1 MITTETN
8 QKTIKQKVTLTGVGL
23 HTGQNVTMSFLP
35 APENHGFAFKR
46 IDLEGEPIIEADANY
61 VVNTQRGT
69 NLEKN
74 GVKIHTSEHVL
85 AAFVGLDIDNVLV
98 ELDAPEPP
106 IMDGSSKF
114 FIEALEK
121 AGVDTQEALREEFVV
136 KDVIS
141 YRDET
146 TGSEITIIPSDT
158 YQVTTMVD
166 FGTKV
171 LGTQNATLEKLE
183 DFKDEIASSR
193 TFSFLHEL
201 EMLLEHGLIK
211 GGDLNNAIVYVDK
224 EISEAT
230 MKKLE
235 KAFDKKKLSVKPNGI
250 LDNLTLHYPNEA
262 ARHKLLDVIGD
273 LALVGTRI
281 RGKVIANKPGHFV
294 NTQCAKKLAKIIKIE
309 KRNKVPSFDLNQKPL
324 MDVVQIMDMLP
335 HRPPFLLV
343 DKILELSESHVV
355 GVKNVTMNE
364 PFFVGHFPGA
374 PVMPGVLQVEA
385 MAQTGGILV
394 LSTVPD
400 PENYLT
406 FFMKIDNVKFKQ
418 QVGPGDTLIFKCDLV
433 SPIRR
438 GICHM
443 QAYAYANGKI
453 VSEAELMAQIVKVK
467 GKRRIV

>member
-1 MITTETN
+1 MSTASN
-8 QKTIKQKVTLTGVGL
+8 KQKTIGKKVSLTGVGL
-23 HTGQNVTMSFLP
+23 HTGSDVTISFLP
-35 APENHGFAFKR
+35 ADENHGYKFKR
-46 IDLEGEPIIEADANY
+46 VDLEGEPIIPADANL

-74 GVKIHTSEHVL
+74 GVKIQTSEHVL
-85 AAFVGLDIDNVLV
+85 AALVGLEIDNVLI
-98 ELDAPEPP
+98 ELNAAEPP

-114 FIEALEK
+114 FVEVLEN
-121 AGVDTQEALREEFVV
+121 AGVVEQEAEREEYIV
-136 KDVIS
+136 KEVIS
-141 YRDET
+141 YKDEES
-146 TGSEITIIPSDT
+146 GSEITIIPSDE
-158 YQVTTMVD
+158 YQLMTMVD

-171 LGTQNATLEKLE
+171 LGTQNATLDKLS
-183 DFKDEIASSR
+183 DFKSEIANAR

-201 EMLLEHGLIK
+201 EMLLENGLIK

-230 MKKLE
+230 MMKLE
-235 KAFDKKKLSVKPNGI
+235 KAFNKKKLSVKANGI
-250 LDNLTLHYPNEA
+250 LDNLNLHHPNEA

-273 LALVGTRI
+273 LALIGTRI

-294 NTQCAKKLAKIIKIE
+294 NNQFAKKLAQIIKIE
-309 KRNKVPSFDLNQKPL
+309 KRNKVPKYDLNLPPL
-324 MDVVQIMDMLP
+324 MDIHQIMDMLP
-335 HRPPFLLV
+335 HRPPFLLI
-343 DKILELSESHVV
+343 DRIIELSDEHVV
-355 GVKNVTMNE
+355 GMKNVTMNE

-406 FFMKIDNVKFKQ
+406 LFMKIDKVKFKR
-418 QVGPGDTLIFKCDLV
+418 QVLPGDTLIFHCSLIT
-433 SPIRR
+433 PIRR

-443 QAYAYANGKI
+443 QAYAYANDKL
-453 VSEAELMAQIVKVK
+453 VSEAELMAQIVK
-467 GKRRIV
+467 RT

>member
-1 MITTETN
+1 MNTN
-8 QKTIKQKVTLTGVGL
+8 DKQRTIAKEVSLAGVGL
-23 HTGQNVTMSFLP
+23 HTGENVTIKFVP
-35 APENHGFAFKR
+35 APEDHGYKFKR
-46 IDLEGEPIIEADANY
+46 VDLEGEPIIEADANY

-85 AAFVGLDIDNVLV
+85 AALVGLEIDNVLI
-98 ELDAPEPP
+98 ELDSPEPP
-106 IMDGSSKF
+106 IMDGSAKF
-114 FIEALEK
+114 FVEALES
-121 AGVDTQEALREEFVV
+121 AGIVEQEAMREEYVV
-136 KDVIS
+136 KDVLS
-141 YRDET
+141 YKDEAS
-146 TGSEITIIPSDT
+146 GSEITIIPADE

-171 LGTQNATLEKLE
+171 LGTQNATLDKLS
-183 DFKDEIASSR
+183 DFKEEISAAR

-201 EMLLEHGLIK
+201 EMLLENGLIK

-235 KAFDKKKLSVKPNGI
+235 KAFNKKKLSVKPNGI
-250 LDNLTLHYPNEA
+250 LDNLTLHQPNEA
-262 ARHKLLDVIGD
+262 ARHKLLDVVGD
-273 LALVGTRI
+273 LALAGTRI

-294 NTQCAKKLAKIIKIE
+294 NTQFAKKLSKIIKLE
-309 KRNKVPSFDLNQKPL
+309 KRNNVPKYDLSQPPL
-324 MDVVQIMDMLP
+324 MDVTQIMKMLP

-343 DKILELSESHVV
+343 DRILELSDSHVV
-355 GVKNVTMNE
+355 GMKNVTMNE

-406 FFMKIDNVKFKQ
+406 FFMKMDNVKFKR
-418 QVGPGDTLIFKCDLV
+418 QVLPGDTLIFKCDLI

-443 QAYAYANGKI
+443 QAYAYANDKL
-453 VSEAELMAQIVKVK
+453 VSEAELMAQIVKSK
-467 GKRRIV
+467 